1 MGAFTFNAG
10 QSNYTGEVL
19 EDLLTYTAQENETYK
34 EGLIHIKSGI
44 QKKYA
49 LPSVQLG
56 EIIQDHVATPDSS
69 KSKGQYVFAERYLEP
84 NDFMIYFEFNPR
96 DFEQYYKPF
105 QPNGNLV
112 FRELD
117 PKVQATMI
125 RLLMESKAEYINH
138 AIWCAAKA
146 ATKAQLTAGNSKTL
160 EIGADDAAGPMKYF
174 DGALAR
180 LLMNNAAGSDTEDA
194 KCGKCTIAG
203 TGAFANGAAVEAEL
217 FAMWKALPP
226 KVRKKQGLVILMD
239 YNTWDMYNSF
249 LSDKTFKYSDNRQ
262 ENQHLFQGKRIIPMV
277 ALPDDTIVMGVFTT
291 GYDSNLWMGVDYAN
305 DENVLQVE
313 KLQANSELYFFKML
327 LKMDINIVR
336 PKEVIA
342 HIPATVG
349 GGSNPNPAP
358 SQDDEDEE
366 TYTQV
371 DAADIFTEVTEL
383 YSAVADPTGQ
393 NPYEKGWYT
402 KDGDNYEAV
411 SDTVTTPQPDTTY
424 YELKNP
430 YALGWYTKSG
440 SDYSKVGSGV
450 TTPAEGTTYYST
462 NKNPKTEGW
471 YTRSGDSEPYTFT
484 PTNDTEPADAT
495 TYWEKD
501 E

>member
-1 MGAFTFNAG
+1 MGAFNFNAG

-19 EDLLTYTAQENETYK
+19 ADLLTYTAQENETYK

-105 QPNGNLV
+105 QPTGNLV

-138 AIWCAAKA
+138 AIWCAATA
-146 ATKAQLTAGNSKTL
+146 AVKAQLNAGNDKDL

-174 DGALAR
+174 NGALAR
-180 LLMNNAAGSDTEDA
+180 LLMNAAAGNDTEDA
-194 KCGKCTIAG
+194 KCGKCVIAG
-203 TGAFANGAAVEAEL
+203 TGAFANGAAVEAEMYK
-217 FAMWKALPP
+217 MWQATPP
-226 KVRKKQGLVILMD
+226 KVRKKSGFVVLMD
-239 YNTWDMYNSF
+239 YNSWDMYNQYI
-249 LSDKTFKYSDNRQ
+249 SDKTFKYNDNRQ

-277 ALPDDTIVMGVFTT
+277 ALPEDTIVMGVFTT
-291 GYDSNLWMGVDYAN
+291 GVDSNLWMGVDYAN
-305 DENVLQVE
+305 DEDVLQVE

-336 PKEVIA
+336 PKEIIA
-342 HIPATVG
+342 HIPATY
-349 GGSNPNPAP
+349 GSSPAP
-358 SQDDEDEE
+358 TP
-366 TYTQV
+366 TYT
-371 DAADIFTEVTEL
+371 
-383 YSAVADPTGQ
+383 YSAVTGDALYAEVSEPTG
-393 NPYEKGWYT
+393 NPSTSGYFE
-402 KDGDNYEAV
+402 
-411 SDTVTTPQPDTTY
+411 
-424 YELKNP
+424 
-430 YALGWYTKSG
+430 KSG
-440 SDYSKVGSGV
+440 STYTASED
-450 TTPAEGTTYYST
+450 TTVDAEKTYYTAKS
-462 NKNPKTEGW
+462 PKTEGW
-471 YTRSGDSEPYTFT
+471 YTKAGDVYSA
-484 PTNDTEPADAT
+484 TNDTTQQEGT
-495 TYWEKD
+495 TYYIRSQA
-501 E
+501 